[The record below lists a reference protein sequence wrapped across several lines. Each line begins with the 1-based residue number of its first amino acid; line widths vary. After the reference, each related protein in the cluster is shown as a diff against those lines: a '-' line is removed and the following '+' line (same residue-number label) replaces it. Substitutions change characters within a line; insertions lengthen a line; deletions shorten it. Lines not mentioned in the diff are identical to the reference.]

1 MRIRRLPRAIRDV
14 DEIWQWIAADDEAAA
29 QRWTRRIAE
38 ATDRLVEF
46 SNSGAPRPELA
57 PGARSLVVGRYL
69 VLYRVGPDSVDI
81 MRVVHGARELTGI
94 LEGEQEAE
102 E

>member
-14 DEIWQWIAADDEAAA
+14 DEIWRWIAAEDEAAA
-29 QRWTRRIAE
+29 ERWTRRIVE

-57 PGARSLVVGRYL
+57 SGARSIVVGSYL

-94 LEGEQEAE
+94 LGGEEKAD
-102 E
+102 

>member
-14 DEIWQWIAADDEAAA
+14 DEIWQWIAAEDMAAA
-29 QRWTRRIAE
+29 ERWAMSIVE

-46 SNSGAPRPELA
+46 RNSGAPRSELA
-57 PGARSLVVGRYL
+57 PGARSIVVGRHL

-81 MRVVHGARELTGI
+81 MRIVHGARDLSGLFGGDKESD
-94 LEGEQEAE
+94 E
-102 E
+102 